1 MVYSLT
7 PTLTYITE
15 DHYVCDEKGHRAQ
28 TSSGSYVKVVQ
39 YRQMVRRDEDEI
51 YEPCSHCRGYGYFIT
66 KRVRI
71 RKPKILQ
78 TIACDQCKGSGRR
91 GV

>member
-1 MVYSLT
+1 MVKK
-7 PTLTYITE
+7 E
-15 DHYVCDEKGHRAQ
+15 
-28 TSSGSYVKVVQ
+28 
-39 YRQMVRRDEDEI
+39 EDEI
-51 YEPCSHCRGYGYFIT
+51 YELCDNCKGHGYFIT

-91 GV
+91 GLQ

>member
-1 MVYSLT
+1 MVKK
-7 PTLTYITE
+7 E
-15 DHYVCDEKGHRAQ
+15 
-28 TSSGSYVKVVQ
+28 
-39 YRQMVRRDEDEI
+39 EDEI
-51 YEPCSHCRGYGYFIT
+51 YELCDNCKGYGYFIT

-91 GV
+91 GLQ